1 VFSHGC
7 WVGEASP
14 VLKAEGLTVM
24 PYVNQQ
30 GRMAY
35 SCKATGM
42 RAARPATLSNAKE
55 GGPKDAE

>member
-1 VFSHGC
+1 
-7 WVGEASP
+7 

-24 PYVNQQ
+24 PNVNQQ

-35 SCKATGM
+35 SCQATGM